1 MKQVLYTPESQQS
14 AEIAMGTARLLLC
27 FGVICLFF
35 VAATSM

>member
-27 FGVICLFF
+27 FGVICVFIL
-35 VAATSM
+35 AAI